1 MKLVYSTRMHCI
13 LTFCFRYSTWAKKN
27 KSELQDLKE
36 YLLSKEAA
44 MRSHPEFKE
53 VHGDDLE
60 ALRSF
65 NDSLGIKASSQSAP
79 SITQD
84 DVFEEQQSAVA
95 TPSPGTASA
104 SSSRRRISTASS
116 QISRMSTQSNLSPL
130 AEEGASESD
139 SDSDGRSPSPQK
151 RRKLA
156 SSNSMASGS
165 VTLSVA
171 KKKIDEEGEYDSEA
185 LSEES

>member
-1 MKLVYSTRMHCI
+1 MHCI

-27 KSELQDLKE
+27 KGELQDLKE

-44 MRSHPEFKE
+44 MRSHPEFNE
-53 VHGDDLE
+53 VHEDDLE

-84 DVFEEQQSAVA
+84 GVFEEQQSAVA

-130 AEEGASESD
+130 AEEEAAE
-139 SDSDGRSPSPQK
+139 SDSDGRSPSPLK

-185 LSEES
+185 QSEES